1 MIATKPQPVLRKKE
15 CVFSIYI
22 TLMIELTE
30 LNISFKVPTL
40 AGIAQVEIANIYL
53 KRNIF
58 LESFMR

>member
-1 MIATKPQPVLRKKE
+1 MIVL
-15 CVFSIYI
+15 I
-22 TLMIELTE
+22 E

-40 AGIAQVEIANIYL
+40 AGIASVEIANIYL